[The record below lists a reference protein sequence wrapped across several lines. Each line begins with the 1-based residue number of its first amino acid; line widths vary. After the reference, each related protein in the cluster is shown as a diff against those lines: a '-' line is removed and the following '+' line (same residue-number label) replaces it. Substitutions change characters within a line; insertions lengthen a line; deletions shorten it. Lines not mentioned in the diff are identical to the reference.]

1 MLGQNSFNEVRREI
15 TEPPEDVTERGA
27 QRARHQPPPG
37 SHIPSALPFFIMA
50 TCEIKFTLKTDR
62 CSGPILSPPLKM
74 DFI

>member
-1 MLGQNSFNEVRREI
+1 MLGQNSVNKVRKEI

-27 QRARHQPPPG
+27 HRARHQPPPG
-37 SHIPSALPFFIMA
+37 SHTLSALPFFIMA